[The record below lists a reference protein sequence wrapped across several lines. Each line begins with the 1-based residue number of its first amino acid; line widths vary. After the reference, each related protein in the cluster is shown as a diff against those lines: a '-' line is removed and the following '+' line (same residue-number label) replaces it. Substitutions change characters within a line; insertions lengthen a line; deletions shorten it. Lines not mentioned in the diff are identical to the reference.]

1 MKKLI
6 ILLILKKN
14 IMNHKRILGI
24 ILAILIVSFGSGIL
38 INGMGF
44 LLFLKIFGGS
54 VVIAALIFLSIWLIV
69 DE

>member
-1 MKKLI
+1 
-6 ILLILKKN
+6 
-14 IMNHKRILGI
+14 MNYKRILGI